1 MLGGAGLLDS
11 SGFSELVPKSK
22 SLERLFN
29 SVLESQRVAGLRV
42 GSELCFERIRTNSL
56 HKWFNRHV

>member
-1 MLGGAGLLDS
+1 MLDGAGLLDS
-11 SGFSELVPKSK
+11 LGSSELVLESK

-42 GSELCFERIRTNSL
+42 GSKLCFERIRTNSL

>member
-1 MLGGAGLLDS
+1 VLDGAGLLDS
-11 SGFSELVPKSK
+11 SECGGLVLESK

-56 HKWFNRHV
+56 HKWFYRHV